1 MTNQKEGGIVAVG
14 NRLTRWSQKYM
25 PDPTIFAI
33 LLTVLAYIISLIF
46 TKSTP
51 ISLLDNWWQGF
62 WTLLTFAMQMALV
75 VITGGAV
82 AQTRVVSNMIE
93 KIAAKPKNG
102 KQAAALI
109 AFVAILLSYVHYGL
123 SSTIGAI
130 LAKRIGLKFYKEKKS
145 FSYGLFGAAAYTGM
159 MTWCCGLSTSVGL
172 TIATPG
178 HFLEDIMGVVPFTDF
193 IFHPL
198 NISMA
203 IVLVILMPLFVYL
216 IHPEENRE
224 IAIPQYAID
233 MFERESKIL
242 SEAGASKAKDADSNS
257 VGERLN
263 NSRIVGMGLGIVGL
277 VYVIYLLVRDGFGAF
292 NLNSLNGI
300 FLFLGLILQG
310 NISNYVKAFANSTS
324 NASGIIFQ
332 FPFYAGIMGIIQYS
346 GMVDVLANGLVAI
359 STPKTF
365 FIMNLLVASI
375 INMFVPS
382 GGGQWAVQG
391 PISMTAAGM
400 MHADQM
406 ITSLTVAF
414 GNSLTNLAQ
423 PFWALSVLGIT
434 ELKAKDMM
442 GYSMTIMLAGTVI
455 MFGLTAIFSF
465 I

>member
-1 MTNQKEGGIVAVG
+1 MENKKERGIVGIG
-14 NRLTRWSQKYM
+14 NSLTRWSQKYM
-25 PDPTIFAI
+25 PDPTIFAV

-46 TKSTP
+46 TDSTP

-82 AQTRVVSNMIE
+82 AQTKAVSRIIE
-93 KIAAKPKNG
+93 KISEKPKNA

-109 AFVAILLSYVHYGL
+109 SFVAILLSYVHYGL
-123 SSTIGAI
+123 STTIGAI
-130 LAKRIGLKFYKEKKS
+130 LAKRIGLKFYKEKKQ

-172 TIATPG
+172 SIATPG
-178 HFLEDIMGVVPFTDF
+178 HFLEESMGVIPFTQF

-198 NISMA
+198 NVTMA
-203 IVLVILMPLFVYL
+203 IVMLVLTPLFVYL
-216 IHPEENRE
+216 IHPAEGKQ
-224 IAIPQYAID
+224 ISIPQYAID

-242 SEAGASKAKDADSNS
+242 SQSDNKEDVKDSNS
-257 VGERLN
+257 VGEKLN
-263 NSRIVGMGLGIVGL
+263 NSRVIGTGLGIVGL

-310 NISNYVKAFANSTS
+310 TIANYVKAFANSTS

-346 GMVDVLANGLVAI
+346 GMVDVLANGLVSI
-359 STPKTF
+359 STPGTF
-365 FIMNLLVASI
+365 YIMNLLVASI

-391 PISMTAAGM
+391 PIAMTAAGLM
-400 MHADQM
+400 NADKLM
-406 ITSLTVAF
+406 TAITVAF

-442 GYSMTIMLAGTVI
+442 GYSMTVMLAGTVM
-455 MFGLTAIFSF
+455 MFGITAIFSF